1 MAAAQQ
7 IPKRLTHDSW
17 KPWIQGMDAFLFD
30 CDGGAAPA
38 FEFRGRTPALTRGCA
53 VCMRNPVLWRGDAAI
68 AGAAN
73 MIELLRSLNKRVVFV
88 VRLARVS
95 EGEGKPGDSAWATV
109 QYMKQQKIEGKVYMV
124 GEIGLKTELEN
135 EGYQASGM
143 EHSDVKGLPN
153 PFVIDKETK
162 AVVVGLDRYSSRSW
176 LCVRRIS
183 PPEAVCGKPSQ
194 DLLKTI
200 MSTYN
205 LDPSRTCMV
214 RSPPASKA
222 SMEANSTILVGDRL
236 STDIEFGN
244 VGGLHTLLVLTGIT
258 HESELNSIDR
268 AEHVPD
274 HYVQSVDVLNQLHA
288 ETLKN

>member
-1 MAAAQQ
+1 
-7 IPKRLTHDSW
+7 
-17 KPWIQGMDAFLFD
+17 
-30 CDGGAAPA
+30 
-38 FEFRGRTPALTRGCA
+38 
-53 VCMRNPVLWRGDAAI
+53 
-68 AGAAN
+68 

-95 EGEGKPGDSAWATV
+95 EDEEKPGEWMGSAWATV

-162 AVVVGLDRYSSRSW
+162 AVVVGLDRDISYYKMAYATA
-176 LCVRRIS
+176 CVRQIPGCRFFGTNP

-205 LDPSRTCMV
+205 LDPSRTCM
-214 RSPPASKA
+214 
-222 SMEANSTILVGDRL
+222 VGDRL

-258 HESELNSIDR
+258 HESELNSIDK

-288 ETLKN
+288 ATLQN